1 MKYLFLILSTLVIS
15 VLACAQPPDSLWSH
29 TFGGSSYEYCHSVQ
43 QTTDGGY
50 ILGGHTMS
58 YGAGYSDCWLV
69 KTDTSGTEEW
79 SRTFGGSAYDHCY
92 SVQQTTDGGYIL
104 GGSTY
109 SYGAGDRDFWLLKM
123 DANGDTLWTRTF
135 GGSSDDYCHSV
146 QQTTD
151 GGYILGGRTH
161 SYGAGSADFWL
172 VKTDVSGT
180 EEWSNTFGG
189 GGSDWFWSVQ
199 QTSDGGYILG
209 GETRSYGAG
218 WDDFWLVKTDS
229 NGDSL
234 WSRTFGGSSYDG
246 CYSIQQATDGG
257 YILGGYTESY
267 GAGHRDFWLVKTDA
281 TGTEEWSRT
290 FGGSSHEECQSVQQT
305 SGGGYILGGYTE
317 SYGAGSDDFWLVKT
331 DSNGD
336 SLWSRTFGGSG
347 WDNCF
352 SVQQTSGGG
361 YILGG
366 NTSSYG
372 AGTDDFWLVKTGP
385 EVVHDPLSG
394 WLSGTLGPGEYHVVD
409 DIFVDE
415 DSTLT
420 LMPGTT
426 FHFDSAYVFSIY
438 GTLLAVG
445 TETDSIIFTTDTTA
459 NPDRWRRLF
468 FDFASSS
475 GSQLAYCLIEN
486 AFATGGWG
494 SNGGGVYCNY
504 SSPTFAHCV
513 IRNNEANFGGGVSC
527 YNSSASFTNCT
538 ITGNT
543 TGNDGGGML
552 FNASS
557 STLSDC
563 IISDNTSG
571 DDGGGVHCYNSSP
584 DFTTCTFS
592 GNTASGDGGGISCQG
607 SSSPTLTNCDI
618 SDNSARYDGGGVYCN
633 NSSLNLTDCTI
644 RGNSSDS
651 RSGGGISYQ
660 SSFSATLTN
669 CDIRDNSAHHNGGG
683 VSCSYSSPTFA
694 TCTIDSNSA
703 GNNGGGLYCS
713 NDSSPTLNNC
723 TISDNTSAGNG
734 GGLNCNSDSSPLVTD
749 CIFRG
754 NRTDWIGGG
763 VYCAGSTAIFTR
775 CTIFGNFSDD
785 DAGGVFVDAASP
797 VFTNCTISNNSAVD
811 LDCGM
816 YCQFS
821 SPTLNSTIIAFSEGY
836 GIWFWNSEESQ
847 MKYCDVFGNSDGNI
861 VFGDND
867 PSNAPPGI
875 GQLVTTNA
883 NDDSSDVY
891 FNILLDPMF
900 VDTSVNDYHLLEGS
914 LCIDAGDPTL
924 LPDSDGTVA
933 DIGVFYFP
941 QTPPTYTLSPDS
953 LDFGDVLY
961 RTDSTLSFWIHNPTE
976 NPLHAAGIRVTDTL
990 FFQAHPTSAQIPAQD
1005 SVEIELTFMPRRNIS
1020 YLDSVQISFGGL
1032 DEVETVI
1039 VQGTGIYDC
1048 HVLDGAVSGTL
1059 SLDCSPYYVAGDV
1072 TLGENDT
1079 LIIEAGVEVIFDSY
1093 SQFIVNGL
1101 LLAIGTEQDSI
1112 KFTCDTLFN
1121 PDHWGGIRFMSAHDS
1136 CRMEYCV
1143 IEMGRADGDYPDH
1156 KAGGVFC
1163 ESSSPVFVHCS
1174 IYNNWAE
1181 SDGGGVYCHNQSTPT
1196 FTHCTISDNVTDRYG
1211 GGVYCSGS
1219 APSFSNCTIS
1229 DNIADGNGGALHCSN
1244 ASPTFTDC
1252 IISDN
1257 AAGFNGGGVDLY
1269 GSSSSPS
1276 FTGCTVSGNI
1286 ANNRGGGLHCSY
1298 SASATLENCTLH
1310 DNTTDDDGGGFYGS
1324 HSTSSFVGCTINNNS
1339 SGDEGGGIYGTYCSL
1354 AFTECTITDNA
1365 SDDDGGGVFIRSDTS
1380 TTFIHCTISG
1390 NASVEGGGV
1399 YCFDSSPTFNST
1411 IVTFSDGD
1419 GIFFNLSPECVF
1431 EYCDVYGSSVADIG
1445 FVDDDPSHGPAG
1457 IGELVLTNFN
1467 SDSCDTYY
1475 NIFLNPM
1482 FIDTAASDYNLL
1494 IGSPCID
1501 AGDPELPYDPDSTIT
1516 DIGAFYFH
1524 SNAPLPFDLLSPA
1537 NGDTVDTLAVTMEW
1551 AASNDPDPG
1560 DSIAFYRVYI
1570 ALDSTF
1576 STGVDSQDVSATETI
1591 WEGLVDGQ
1599 TYWWRVKAFDTQ
1611 DKGTFSNQI
1620 WNFTS
1625 VASAISSEAV
1635 LLPTEFALHQNYP
1648 NPFNPT
1654 TTIRYDV
1661 KQSGLVS
1668 VKIFDILGREVATL
1682 VSGTIPAGFHTT
1694 VWDASSLPSGL
1705 YLCRMEAPGFE
1716 HTRKLVLL
1724 K

>member
-1 MKYLFLILSTLVIS
+1 MKSMFLILSMLGIS
-15 VLACAQPPDSLWSH
+15 VLACAQTPDSLWSR
-29 TFGGSSYEYCHSVQ
+29 TFGGSSYE
-43 QTTDGGY
+43 
-50 ILGGHTMS
+50 
-58 YGAGYSDCWLV
+58 
-69 KTDTSGTEEW
+69 
-79 SRTFGGSAYDHCY
+79 
-92 SVQQTTDGGYIL
+92 
-104 GGSTY
+104 
-109 SYGAGDRDFWLLKM
+109 
-123 DANGDTLWTRTF
+123 
-135 GGSSDDYCHSV
+135 YCHSV

-234 WSRTFGGSSYDG
+234 WSRTFGGSSHDG
-246 CYSIQQATDGG
+246 CYSVQQATDGG

-267 GAGHRDFWLVKTDA
+267 GAGHRDFWLVKTDVS
-281 TGTEEWSRT
+281 GTEEWSRT

-305 SGGGYILGGYTE
+305 LGGGYILGGYTESYGAGSDDFWLVKTDSNGDSLWSRTFGGSSHEECQSVQQTLGGGYILGGYTE

-352 SVQQTSGGG
+352 SVQQTSDGG

-394 WLSGTLGPGEYHVVD
+394 WLSGTLGPGEYHVVGN
-409 DIFVDE
+409 IYVDE

-420 LMPGTT
+420 LMPGTM
-426 FHFDSAYVFSIY
+426 FHFDSAYVFAIY

-468 FDFASSS
+468 FDHDGSS
-475 GSQLAYCLIEN
+475 GSQLAYCLVEYGY
-486 AFATGGWG
+486 ATGGWG
-494 SNGGGVYCNY
+494 THGGAVYCY
-504 SSPTFAHCV
+504 QSSPTFTHCV
-513 IRNNEANFGGGVSC
+513 FRNNEATYGGGVSC
-527 YNSSASFTNCT
+527 LSSSATFSNCT
-538 ITGNT
+538 ISGNT
-543 TGNDGGGML
+543 TGNDGGGMVL
-552 FNASS
+552 NASS
-557 STLSDC
+557 PTLTDC
-563 IISDNTSG
+563 IISGNTSG
-571 DDGGGVHCYNSSP
+571 DDGGGVHCVNSSP

-592 GNTASGDGGGISCQG
+592 GNTASGDGGGVSCQNNSSPTFTNCTINGNTANRWGGGISSQG
-607 SSSPTLTNCDI
+607 SSSPTLTDCVINNNHSDREGGGVLCRYASLDLTECTI
-618 SDNSARYDGGGVYCN
+618 SDNSAHSHGGGVWCYT
-633 NSSLNLTDCTI
+633 SSL
-644 RGNSSDS
+644 
-651 RSGGGISYQ
+651 
-660 SSFSATLTN
+660 TLT
-669 CDIRDNSAHHNGGG
+669 
-683 VSCSYSSPTFA
+683 
-694 TCTIDSNSA
+694 TCTIDSNYSEQ
-703 GNNGGGLYCS
+703 NGGGMYCA
-713 NDSSPTLNNC
+713 NSSPTLTDCIINNNYSEHDGGGGYYSQDSSPIFENC
-723 TISDNTSAGNG
+723 TISDNYSGQYG
-734 GGLNCNSDSSPLVTD
+734 GGLNCNSDSSPIITD
-749 CIFRG
+749 CVISDNTAAYR
-754 NRTDWIGGG
+754 GGG
-763 VYCAGSTAIFTR
+763 VHCYETTAIFTR

-836 GIWFWNSEESQ
+836 GIWFWEAEESQ
-847 MKYCDVFGNSDGNI
+847 MKYCDVFGNSEGNI

-867 PSNAPPGI
+867 PSNGPPGI
-875 GQLVTTNA
+875 GELVTTNA

-891 FNILLDPMF
+891 FNIILDPTF
-900 VDTSVNDYHLLEGS
+900 VDTSANDYYLLDGS
-914 LCIDAGDPTL
+914 PCIDAGDPTL

-933 DIGVFYFP
+933 DIGAFYFP
-941 QTPPTYTLSPDS
+941 QTPPDYSLSPDS

-961 RTDSTLSFWIHNPTE
+961 RSASTLSFWIHNPTE

-990 FFQAHPTSAQIPAQD
+990 VFQAHPTSAQIPAQD
-1005 SVEIELTFMPRRNIS
+1005 SVEIELTFTPRRNIS

-1032 DEVETVI
+1032 DENETVI
-1039 VQGTGIYDC
+1039 VQGMGIYDC
-1048 HVLDGAVSGTL
+1048 HVLDGAHSGTL
-1059 SLDCSPYYVAGDV
+1059 TVACNPYYVAGDV
-1072 TLGENDT
+1072 TIEDT
-1079 LIIEAGVEVIFDSY
+1079 ATLVIEAGVEVIFDSY
-1093 SQFIVNGL
+1093 SQFTVNGL
-1101 LLAIGTEQDSI
+1101 LMAMGTEQDSI
-1112 KFTCDTLFN
+1112 RFTCDTLFSPN
-1121 PDHWGGIRFMSAHDS
+1121 HWGGIRFLNAHDS

-1143 IEMGRADGDYPDH
+1143 IEKGRAEEGEWPDYVG
-1156 KAGGVFC
+1156 GGVFC
-1163 ESSSPVFVHCS
+1163 DDSSPAFVHCVVR
-1174 IYNNWAE
+1174 NNWAD
-1181 SDGGGVYCHNQSTPT
+1181 SDGGGVYCHINAFPT
-1196 FTHCTISDNVTDRYG
+1196 FTHCMIVENLSDRYG

-1219 APSFSNCTIS
+1219 SPSFLNCTVS
-1229 DNIADGNGGALHCSN
+1229 NNSASGNAGGLHCSN
-1244 ASPTFTDC
+1244 ASPTFINCTISDNSAGSDGGGIDLYGTSSSTPTFTGC
-1252 IISDN
+1252 IIS
-1257 AAGFNGGGVDLY
+1257 
-1269 GSSSSPS
+1269 
-1276 FTGCTVSGNI
+1276 GNS
-1286 ANNRGGGLHCSY
+1286 ASHRGGGLHCSGT
-1298 SASATLENCTLH
+1298 SPTLDNCTIH
-1310 DNTTDDDGGGFYGS
+1310 DNTAD
-1324 HSTSSFVGCTINNNS
+1324 
-1339 SGDEGGGIYGTYCSL
+1339 DEGGGFFAGHSSTSFIGCNISDNSSGEDGGGVNCRYCSL
-1354 AFTECTITDNA
+1354 TFTECTINDNT
-1365 SDDDGGGVFIRSDTS
+1365 SDDDGGGVYIREDTLS
-1380 TTFIHCTISG
+1380 IFTHCTISG

-1399 YCFDSSPTFNST
+1399 YCLGSSPTFNST
-1411 IVTFSDGD
+1411 IIAFSDGD
-1419 GIFFNLSPECVF
+1419 GVFFNLSPECVF
-1431 EYCDVYGSSVADIG
+1431 EYCDVFGNTISDIG
-1445 FVDDDPSHGPAG
+1445 FVGDDPSNGPAN
-1457 IGELVLTNFN
+1457 IGELVTTNFN

-1475 NIFLNPM
+1475 NIFLDPM
-1482 FIDTAASDYNLL
+1482 FIDTMASDYHLL

-1501 AGDPELPYDPDSTIT
+1501 AGDPDLPLDPDSSIT
-1516 DIGAFYFH
+1516 DIGAFYFFQN
-1524 SNAPLPFDLLSPA
+1524 NAPSPFDLLSPA
-1537 NGDTVDTLAVTMEW
+1537 NGDTLDTLAVAMEW
-1551 AASNDPDPG
+1551 TASSDPDPE
-1560 DSIAFYRVYI
+1560 DSIAFYRIYI

-1576 STGVDSQDVSATETI
+1576 TTGVDSQAVNATEIT

-1611 DKGTFSNQI
+1611 DNGTFSNQV

-1625 VASAISSEAV
+1625 VASAVSSEEV

-1661 KQSGLVS
+1661 KQTGFVS

-1682 VSGTIPAGFHTT
+1682 VSGTVPAGFHTAT
-1694 VWDASSLPSGL
+1694 WDASSLPSGL

-1716 HTRKLVLL
+1716 HTRKMVLL